1 MLTSSVC
8 SSFIGATSAN
18 STLAATAQIIIAK
31 PLGTFESTGI
41 NLNAQLRA
49 IAVKMQSRVGRL
61 FFAGGTI
68 IAINIP
74 YIAIQR
80 AETSI
85 PGRIF
90 PATAPRRVPRL
101 QPR

>member
-1 MLTSSVC
+1 
-8 SSFIGATSAN
+8 
-18 STLAATAQIIIAK
+18 
-31 PLGTFESTGI
+31 
-41 NLNAQLRA
+41 
-49 IAVKMQSRVGRL
+49 MQSRVGRL

-74 YIAIQR
+74 YIAIPR

-85 PGRIF
+85 AGRIF